1 MYRNIQRLLPAFEA
15 AARHESFTLA
25 GEEVGM
31 SQSSVSKQIMELET
45 RLGRPLFVRSHRRI
59 SLTPGGLRLFKAYS
73 LATSQIIDELDD
85 LTQERSK
92 QQIVLSTSTANG
104 AFMLLPRLAEVREC
118 FPGREIFLVTWD
130 PQGIEPTGQVDLA
143 LIFGKPDFSG
153 FKARPL
159 FPDILT
165 PVCSPE
171 YLDKNGPLQEVSDLL
186 SCELLY
192 MQAQHPSWVGWRQWL
207 REFSLELP
215 KNHQPM
221 GFNNYYNTIQACLAG
236 QGVAL
241 GWLRTLGSM
250 LGSRSLVAPLSQ
262 FLQTED
268 QYQLAWPADR
278 TPEFPIE
285 PFEEWL
291 TRRYG
296 GAIPGFPPS
305 TAWVDSSPQASS
317 RN

>member
-1 MYRNIQRLLPAFEA
+1 MQNKALYRNIQRLLPAFEA
-15 AARHESFTLA
+15 AARHESFTRA
-25 GEEVGM
+25 GEEVGL
-31 SQSSVSKQIMELET
+31 SQSSVSKQMMELEN
-45 RLGRPLFVRSHRRI
+45 RLRQPLFIRGHKQI
-59 SLTPGGLRLFKAYS
+59 SLTSAGHRLLKAYS
-73 LATSQIIDELDD
+73 LATSQVIDVLED
-85 LTQERSK
+85 LMQERSK

-104 AFMLLPRLAEVREC
+104 AFMLLPRLAELREC
-118 FPGREIFLVTWD
+118 FPGRDIFLVTWD

-143 LIFGKPDFSG
+143 LTFGKPDLAG
-153 FKARPL
+153 FRTRPL

-171 YLDKNGPLQEVSDLL
+171 FLDKNGPLQGVGDLL
-186 SCELLY
+186 NCELLY
-192 MQAQHPSWVGWRQWL
+192 MQAQHPSWVGWRQWF

-241 GWLRTLGSM
+241 GWLRQLGNM
-250 LGSRSLVAPLSQ
+250 LELRRLVTPLPQ
-262 FLQTED
+262 FLQTDD

-285 PFEEWL
+285 PFAEWL
-291 TRRYG
+291 IRQYG
-296 GAIPGFPPS
+296 GVIPGFP
-305 TAWVDSSPQASS
+305 ASS
-317 RN
+317 RR

>member
-1 MYRNIQRLLPAFEA
+1 MRKKTLYRNIHRLLPAFEA
-15 AARHESFTLA
+15 AARQESFTLG
-25 GEEVGM
+25 GEEVGL
-31 SQSSVSKQIMELET
+31 SQSSVSKQIIELES
-45 RLGRPLFVRSHRRI
+45 RLGQPLFIRSHKRI
-59 SLTPGGLRLFKAYS
+59 TLTSAGQRLLTAYS
-73 LATSQIIDELDD
+73 LATSQIVDTLDD
-85 LTQERSK
+85 LIQERSRG
-92 QQIVLSTSTANG
+92 QIVLSTSTANG

-143 LIFGKPDFSG
+143 FTFGKPDFPG
-153 FKARPL
+153 FQTRPL

-171 YLDKNGPLQEVSDLL
+171 FLDRYGPLRELSDLQN
-186 SCELLY
+186 CELLY
-192 MQAQHPSWVGWRQWL
+192 MQAQHPSWVGWRHWL

-215 KNHQPM
+215 QNHQPM

-241 GWLRTLGSM
+241 GWLRQLGNM
-250 LGSRSLVAPLSQ
+250 LESGRLVAPLPQ

-268 QYQLAWPADR
+268 RYQLAWPADR
-278 TPEFPIE
+278 APEFPIE

-291 TRRYG
+291 GRRYG
-296 GAIPGFPPS
+296 GAIPGFC
-305 TAWVDSSPQASS
+305 VDTQPAQML
-317 RN
+317 